1 MADFFFDI
9 VLFDLDGTLVDS
21 NLDLTPA
28 VNHALA
34 QEGRAP
40 LSLDAVRNFIGGG
53 TAAML
58 QRALEASGGMVSDER
73 FSELSAALLDYYWAH
88 IADHTQAFP
97 GVVEALEALAAK
109 GCKLAV
115 CTNKLE
121 KPARQLLDALDL
133 TKHFSAIYGGDTL
146 GHDRAKP
153 KPDMLLAA
161 IVDCGGGPETTKRTA
176 MVGDSTFD
184 VNAGKNAGLPVVAL
198 SFGYNNVPVGELG
211 GDVLIDHFD
220 ELVEALESLA

>member
-34 QEGRAP
+34 QEGRGP

-58 QRALEASGGMVSDER
+58 KRALEASGGMVSDER
-73 FSELSAALLDYYWAH
+73 FAELSAALLDYYWAH
-88 IADHTQAFP
+88 IADNTQAFP
-97 GVVEALEALAAK
+97 GVVEALDALAAK

-121 KPARQLLDALDL
+121 QPARQLLDALDL

-161 IVDCGGGPETTKRTA
+161 IEDCGGGKAA

-198 SFGYNNVPVGELG
+198 SFGYNNVPVDELG

-220 ELVEALESLA
+220 ELVRALEKLA